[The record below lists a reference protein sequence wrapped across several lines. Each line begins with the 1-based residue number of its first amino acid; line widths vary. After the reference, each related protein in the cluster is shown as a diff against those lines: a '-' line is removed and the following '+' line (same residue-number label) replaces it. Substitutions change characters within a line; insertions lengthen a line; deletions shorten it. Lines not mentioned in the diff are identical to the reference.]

1 MILLDTN
8 VLSELMRPE
17 PEYKVVAWVQE
28 QADQE
33 LYTTALTK
41 AEMLFGL
48 AMMPVAKRRSAMTS
62 EAARLFSE
70 DFPGRVLAFSE
81 EAAVHFAAISAERR
95 RQGRPISVFDGMIA
109 GIARSRGAAI
119 ATRNIVDFDAIG
131 IRLVNPWS

>member
-1 MILLDTN
+1 MIILDTN

-41 AEMLFGL
+41 AEILFGL
-48 AMMPVAKRRSAMTS
+48 AILPVGKRRSAITS
-62 EAARLFSE
+62 EAARVFSE
-70 DFPGRVLAFSE
+70 DFPGRVLAFSG
-81 EAAVHFAAISAERR
+81 EAAVEFAALSAQRR

-109 GIARSRGAAI
+109 GIARWRGAAI
-119 ATRNIVDFDAIG
+119 ATRNTADFEGIG
-131 IRLVNPWS
+131 IRLVDPWS